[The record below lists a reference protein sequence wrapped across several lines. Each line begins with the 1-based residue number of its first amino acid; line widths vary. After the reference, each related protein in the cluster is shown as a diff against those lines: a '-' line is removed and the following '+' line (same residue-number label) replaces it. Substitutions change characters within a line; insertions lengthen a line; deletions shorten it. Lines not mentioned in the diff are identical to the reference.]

1 MAQETDF
8 YKLPRVVQDRFVSA
22 TGGAFAPVPVAVRYG
37 GPKTGLLWLGATG
50 AGALVVL
57 LTWILGFGS
66 LESGLAIHGGAF
78 VLVYFAGFFL
88 LALGVLVYLAY
99 ALKEKRLPFRA
110 GVYVF
115 PACVIDARTRRL
127 RVYPLGEATGASPSG
142 AGLRI
147 TFGGASFDV
156 DADAA
161 AAERITTLRVEAP
174 AALERNDPNEL
185 VTLDPLYN
193 PRFSSP
199 VGPRDPYSDGLP
211 IWARIPY
218 AFAGV
223 FAIVLAPASWGVRN
237 FVSDG
242 KMYKAAVAADT
253 VASYTA
259 YLARASRYKDEIATV
274 ALPRAELKVAE
285 SKGTPEA
292 LLEYQASHPGSKIQ
306 GEVDVAMRAAMLATL
321 EKAKADGTLASLQ
334 AFAKKYPNHKIEP
347 ELKAAIHAVFTR
359 ELEAYKAKSPGK
371 DKNVVPWVERL
382 FAWAE
387 KKGGKVEVRFRR
399 KPVKSLF
406 RADEF
411 LQKTP
416 TYNGEISH
424 PSKYFDAK
432 HDAAREAQLG
442 AQIVEKFDKGI
453 SEGLLDWQLGPAIET
468 MPADAAS
475 DPPVTVPTLRIT
487 YLPEWS
493 THTYVSKNPR
503 GSYVGIIF
511 QIEVEMT
518 IPGDAGVY
526 KWKTDIFKG
535 AALNVLKENEPIG
548 QEEKV
553 YETMAQEAFKTFLT
567 RFFAVWFPGDPK

>member
-1 MAQETDF
+1 MAQDTDF

-22 TGGAFAPVPVAVRYG
+22 TGSVFSPVPIAVRYG
-37 GPKTGLLWLGATG
+37 GPKTGIVWLGATL
-50 AGALVVL
+50 AGVIVVL
-57 LTWILGFGS
+57 ATFLVGFGS
-66 LESGLAIHGGAF
+66 LDSGLAIHGAAAI
-78 VLVYFAGFFL
+78 LAYLAGFF
-88 LALGVLVYLAY
+88 AMAMGVLVYLAY
-99 ALKEKRLPFRA
+99 AFREKKLPFRA

-115 PACVIDARTRRL
+115 PACLIDARTKSL
-127 RVYPLGEATGASPSG
+127 RVFPLGDATNIAAIP
-142 AGLRI
+142 
-147 TFGGASFDV
+147 GGARIVFPRGAFDV
-156 DADAA
+156 DADPAA
-161 AAERITTLRVEAP
+161 MERLNAARVEAP
-174 AALERNDPNEL
+174 QALGRGDPNEL

-199 VGPRDPYSDGLP
+199 VGPRDPYTLALP
-211 IWARIPY
+211 IWAKLPY
-218 AFAGV
+218 VIAGV
-223 FAIVLAPASWGVRN
+223 FGLVLAPTIWALRN

-242 KMYKAAVAADT
+242 KMYKAAVAADS
-253 VASYTA
+253 VASYNA
-259 YLARASRYKDEIATV
+259 YLARASRYKDEISTV

-285 SKGTPEA
+285 AKGTPEA
-292 LLEYQASHPGSKIQ
+292 LIEYQASHPGSKIQ

-321 EKAKADGTLASLQ
+321 EKAKADGTLASLH

-359 ELEAYKAKSPGK
+359 ELEAYKAKAPAK
-371 DKNVVPWVERL
+371 DKAVVPFVERL

-432 HDAAREAQLG
+432 HQSAREAQVG
-442 AQIVEKFDKGI
+442 AQIVERFDKGI
-453 SEGLLDWQLGPAIET
+453 SEELFEYALGAEVVD
-468 MPADAAS
+468 DA
-475 DPPVTVPTLRIT
+475 PVTVPTLRIT

-503 GSYVGIIF
+503 GSFVGIIF
-511 QIEVEMT
+511 QFEVEFL
-518 IPGDAGVY
+518 IPGDAAIF
-526 KWKTDIFKG
+526 KWKNDIFKG
-535 AALNVLKENEPIG
+535 AALGVLKENEPIG

-553 YETMAQEAFKTFLT
+553 YEAMAQEAYKTFLT
-567 RFFAVWFPGDPK
+567 RLFALWFPPEK